1 MKIFREELIRIKNFK
16 PMAKVDLKLEERLA
30 KYDKMI
36 EEFMNVFRTDRL
48 KKYSDRKKQG

>member
-1 MKIFREELIRIKNFK
+1 
-16 PMAKVDLKLEERLA
+16 MAKVDLKLEERLA